1 MRLILIMIGLNN
13 KIQFKLFGQKII
25 LGALLLFSA
34 SVAFGLV
41 QVQAADSINKQI
53 TYQGKLHDASGNQ
66 VSNASWSFRFRIY
79 DASSSGTLL
88 WTERW
93 NSTTTPVT
101 TVNGV
106 FSVALGS
113 LGQADSLSSLNWNS
127 DSLYLQVDL
136 DADNNGTWEE

>member
-1 MRLILIMIGLNN
+1 MKRFESQFFCMAKKAINISLIVLTILANFN
-13 KIQFKLFGQKII
+13 FGINLAI
-25 LGALLLFSA
+25 
-34 SVAFGLV
+34 
-41 QVQAADSINKQI
+41 AADSINKQI